1 MNLGVVTHIEAVKNL
16 NIPPSAQLITHPP
29 SLMNIQTEVLH
40 QDVNNLTGLLHQVVL
55 ADHNVDDLDH
65 QYTCT

>member
-16 NIPPSAQLITHPP
+16 NIPPPAQLMTHPP
-29 SLMNIQTEVLH
+29 LLMNILTEVLH
-40 QDVNNLTGLLHQVVL
+40 QDVTNLTGLLQQVVL

-65 QYTCT
+65 QCTCT